1 MNLNFV
7 SSIRRSF
14 YFFEYYN
21 QYEFLEGQIANYHH
35 FFQEYKTHEQTR
47 KLLLQLLS
55 NNHYPF
61 KRQNL
66 YTKINLKST

>member
-14 YFFEYYN
+14 YFFEHYN

-35 FFQEYKTHEQTR
+35 FFQEYKTHEQTETTVITTVV
-47 KLLLQLLS
+47 K
-55 NNHYPF
+55 
-61 KRQNL
+61 
-66 YTKINLKST
+66 

>member
-14 YFFEYYN
+14 YYFEHYN

-35 FFQEYKTHEQTR
+35 FFKNIKPMNKPRQ
-47 KLLLQLLS
+47 LLLQQLS